1 MPNSMKVAE
10 KYREKIVGGDPLKVV
25 LWLAAP
31 LVVAQLVHISYNLVD
46 ALWLSKLYE
55 GALAVPR
62 QVWPTLM
69 FFYAIAMA
77 LSTANLAMISQY
89 VGAERY
95 DAASK
100 TASKL
105 FAFNLSLALAIC
117 VAYAILRPY
126 IFLYITTVPPELYGD
141 VLKYSNIMLFDILFM
156 YLGSAFTTVL
166 QAIGDTRTPTY
177 INVAGA
183 VLNIV
188 LDPLLIFGW
197 LGFPTMGVA
206 GAAIATVVSRALVA
220 MVAIKMFVGG
230 FKGIKLS
237 LVKPDREWIAR
248 SIRIALPIAALQMSN
263 SLAFMAQL
271 RLVNTFGKIVATAYS
286 IGFTVIDIADSA
298 MWGFSQAT
306 AIVVGQLIGAQL
318 FSKAKKSAL
327 LTSLFVGAVTSIGA
341 IFVYLLRYPI
351 ASVFTSS
358 PEVLA
363 EATRFIEYF
372 GLTVPF
378 FAVFFVGF
386 AVGRGSGH
394 TYVPSAIAF
403 TRLWGM
409 RIGLGYLLALGLGL
423 GPAGIWLSM
432 AISNVGGGIMS
443 IAWVAL
449 GNWARPV
456 IEVTTIKPGVATVPP
471 SLKCMRKEVNEAN
484 EGVNKDYS

>member
-1 MPNSMKVAE
+1 MPNSMRVAE
-10 KYREKIVGGDPLKVV
+10 KYRERIVGGDPLRVV

-31 LVVAQLVHISYNLVD
+31 LVVAQLVHVSYHLVD
-46 ALWLSKLYE
+46 ALWLSRLYE

-69 FFYAIAMA
+69 FFYAVAMA
-77 LSTANLAMISQY
+77 LSSANLAMISQY

-105 FAFNLSLALAIC
+105 FVFNLALAAAIC
-117 VAYAILRPY
+117 ATYATLRPY
-126 IFLYITTVPPELYGD
+126 IFSYVTTVPPELYDD
-141 VLKYSNIMLFDILFM
+141 VLKYSGVMLFDILFM
-156 YLGSAFTTVL
+156 YLGSAFTTIL

-177 INVAGA
+177 ISVAGA

-188 LDPLLIFGW
+188 LDPIMIFGW
-197 LGFPTMGVA
+197 FGLPAMGVL
-206 GAAIATVVSRALVA
+206 GAAIATVISRALVA
-220 MVAIKMFVGG
+220 AVAIRMFVGG
-230 FKGIKLS
+230 FKGVKLS
-237 LVKPDREWIAR
+237 FVKPDRPWIYR
-248 SIRIALPIAALQMSN
+248 SVRIALPIAALQMSN

-271 RLVNTFGKIVATAYS
+271 RLVNSFGKVVATAYS
-286 IGFTVIDIADSA
+286 IGFTVVDIADAA

-318 FSKAKKSAL
+318 FSKARRSAV
-327 LTSLFVGAVTSIGA
+327 LTSLFVGAVTALGA
-341 IFVYLLRYPI
+341 AFVYLFRHPI
-351 ASVFTSS
+351 ASIFTSS
-358 PEVLA
+358 PDVLV

-403 TRLWGM
+403 SRLWGL
-409 RIGLGYLLALGLGL
+409 RIGLGYLLALGMGL
-423 GPAGIWLSM
+423 GPVGIWLSM
-432 AISNVGGGIMS
+432 AISNVGGGVLS
-443 IAWVAL
+443 LAWVAL
-449 GNWARPV
+449 GNWTRPV
-456 IEVTTIKPGVATVPP
+456 IEMGPARPSVATVPP
-471 SLKCMRKEVNEAN
+471 SPRCAKRATDESLD
-484 EGVNKDYS
+484 KDDSQTT

>member
-1 MPNSMKVAE
+1 MPSSMKVAE
-10 KYREKIVGGDPLKVV
+10 KYREKIVSGDPLKVV

-77 LSTANLAMISQY
+77 LSSANLAMISQY
-89 VGAERY
+89 IGAERY
-95 DAASK
+95 DEASK

-105 FAFNLSLALAIC
+105 FVFNLTLALAIC
-117 VAYAILRPY
+117 LAYYTLRPY
-126 IFLYITTVPPELYGD
+126 IFSHITTVPAELYED
-141 VLKYSNIMLFDILFM
+141 VLKYSNVMLFDILFT
-156 YLGSAFTTVL
+156 YLGSAFTTIL

-177 INVAGA
+177 ISVAGA

-188 LDPLLIFGW
+188 LDPIMIFGW
-197 LGFPTMGVA
+197 FGFPAMGVM

-220 MVAIKMFVGG
+220 TVAIKMFIGG
-230 FKGIKLS
+230 FKGVKLS
-237 LVKPDREWIAR
+237 LVKPDREWVSR

-271 RLVNTFGKIVATAYS
+271 RLVNAFGKIVATAYS
-286 IGFTVIDIADSA
+286 IGFTVVDIADSA

-318 FSKAKKSAL
+318 FSKARKSAL
-327 LTSLFVGAVTSIGA
+327 ITSLFVCGVTGVGAV
-341 IFVYLLRYPI
+341 FVYLLRYPI
-351 ASVFTSS
+351 ASIFTSS
-358 PEVLA
+358 PEVLV

-378 FAVFFVGF
+378 FAIFFVGF

-403 TRLWGM
+403 TRLWGL

-423 GPAGIWLSM
+423 GPVGIWLSM
-432 AISNVGGGIMS
+432 AISNIGGGIMS

-456 IEVTTIKPGVATVPP
+456 VEVAPRRPSVATVPP
-471 SLKCMRKEVNEAN
+471 SPRCMKKEVSE
-484 EGVNKDYS
+484 VINKDDT

>member
-1 MPNSMKVAE
+1 MPSNMKVAE
-10 KYREKIVGGDPLKVV
+10 KYREKIVSGDPLKVV

-62 QVWPTLM
+62 QVWPTLT

-77 LSTANLAMISQY
+77 LSSANLAMISQY
-89 VGAERY
+89 IGAERY
-95 DAASK
+95 GEASK

-105 FAFNLSLALAIC
+105 FMFNLTLALAIC
-117 VAYAILRPY
+117 LAYYTLRPY
-126 IFLYITTVPPELYGD
+126 IFSHITTVPAELYED
-141 VLKYSNIMLFDILFM
+141 VLKYSNVMLFDILFT
-156 YLGSAFTTVL
+156 YLGSAFTTIL

-188 LDPLLIFGW
+188 LDPIMIFGW
-197 LGFPTMGVA
+197 FGFPAMGVM

-220 MVAIKMFVGG
+220 TVAIKMFIGG
-230 FKGIKLS
+230 FKGVKLS
-237 LVKPDREWIAR
+237 LVKPDREWVSR

-271 RLVNTFGKIVATAYS
+271 RLVNAFGKIVATAYS
-286 IGFTVIDIADSA
+286 IGFTVVDIADSA

-318 FSKAKKSAL
+318 FSKARKSAL
-327 LTSLFVGAVTSIGA
+327 ITSLFVSGVTGVGAV
-341 IFVYLLRYPI
+341 FVYLLRYPI
-351 ASVFTSS
+351 ASIFTSS
-358 PEVLA
+358 PEVLV

-378 FAVFFVGF
+378 FAIFFVGF

-403 TRLWGM
+403 TRLWGL
-409 RIGLGYLLALGLGL
+409 RIGLGYLLALGLSL
-423 GPAGIWLSM
+423 GPVGIWLSM
-432 AISNVGGGIMS
+432 AVSNIGGGIMS

-456 IEVTTIKPGVATVPP
+456 VEVAPRRPSVATVPP
-471 SLKCMRKEVNEAN
+471 SPRCMKKEVSE
-484 EGVNKDYS
+484 

>member
-1 MPNSMKVAE
+1 MPSSMKVAE
-10 KYREKIVGGDPLKVV
+10 KYREKIVSGDPLKVV

-31 LVVAQLVHISYNLVD
+31 LVVAQLVHVSYNLVD

-77 LSTANLAMISQY
+77 LSSANLAMISQY

-95 DAASK
+95 DEASK

-105 FAFNLSLALAIC
+105 FVFNLTLALAIC
-117 VAYAILRPY
+117 LAYYTLRPY
-126 IFLYITTVPPELYGD
+126 IFSYITTVPPEIYED
-141 VLKYSNIMLFDILFM
+141 VLKYSNVMLLDILFM
-156 YLGSAFTTVL
+156 YLGSAFITIL

-177 INVAGA
+177 ISVAGA
-183 VLNIV
+183 ILNIV
-188 LDPLLIFGW
+188 LDPIMIFGW
-197 LGFPTMGVA
+197 FGFPAMGVV
-206 GAAIATVVSRALVA
+206 GAAVATVVSRALVA
-220 MVAIKMFVGG
+220 TVAIKMFIGG
-230 FKGIKLS
+230 FKGVKLS
-237 LVKPDREWIAR
+237 LVKPDREWVSR

-271 RLVNTFGKIVATAYS
+271 RLVNAFGKIVATAYS
-286 IGFTVIDIADSA
+286 IGFTVVDIADSA

-318 FSKAKKSAL
+318 FSKARKSAL
-327 LTSLFVGAVTSIGA
+327 ITSLFVGGVTGVGAV
-341 IFVYLLRYPI
+341 FVYLLRYPI
-351 ASVFTSS
+351 ASIFTSS
-358 PEVLA
+358 PEVLV

-378 FAVFFVGF
+378 FAIFFVGF

-403 TRLWGM
+403 IRLWGL

-423 GPAGIWLSM
+423 GPVGIWLSM

-449 GNWARPV
+449 GNWTRPV
-456 IEVTTIKPGVATVPP
+456 VEVAPRGPSVATVPP
-471 SLKCMRKEVNEAN
+471 SPRCMKKEVGE
-484 EGVNKDYS
+484 VVDKDNT